1 MKNSDEIASKIVG
14 EFVAWACMPTN
25 ITPTS
30 IARDCLKQFPTEWV
44 SSKIKQTA
52 LKSMDIADDRD
63 YRCLL
68 ELAEIISLNLL
79 KRAIKLGEKTDNL
92 DILEAVDDFKER
104 IQQKN
109 SDYTAICNS

>member
-1 MKNSDEIASKIVG
+1 
-14 EFVAWACMPTN
+14 
-25 ITPTS
+25 
-30 IARDCLKQFPTEWV
+30 
-44 SSKIKQTA
+44 
-52 LKSMDIADDRD
+52 MDIADDRD

-68 ELAEIISLNLL
+68 ELSEIISLNLL